1 MKSMTGFG
9 FAEGE
14 GVLGTYRIRI
24 KSFNHRFLD
33 INIRIPR
40 ELYVWE
46 ELLNQLIKS
55 HISRGKVELRVDF
68 EPKLEN
74 FTIEVNPQLARSYF
88 RALETLCK
96 ELGINFDP
104 HIELILNLGEVI
116 KLNKE
121 NQCWEKEWGFFRA
134 IFEEAMQAF
143 LDSRKSEGLKM
154 KKDIEKHLEKI
165 SKTTAKLKEQNEQVT
180 EFFRQKLSKRVA
192 ELLPQLP
199 INEALLA
206 QEVVYYVERSDINE
220 EITRIQAHVER
231 IRSLLNAEG
240 PIGRELEFV
249 LQEIH
254 REVNT
259 IGAKSAHLSISEMVI
274 DLKTALEK
282 LREQVQNIE

>member
-14 GVLGTYRIRI
+14 GTLGTYRIRI

-33 INIRIPR
+33 INIRMPR

-55 HISRGKVELRVDF
+55 RISRGKVELRIDF

-74 FTIEVNPQLARSYF
+74 FTIEVNPRLARSYLS
-88 RALETLCK
+88 ALETLCK
-96 ELGINFDP
+96 ELGLNFNP

-121 NQCWEKEWGFFRA
+121 NQCWEKEWDLFQT
-134 IFEEAMQAF
+134 IFEEAIQA
-143 LDSRKSEGLKM
+143 LLNSRESEGSRM
-154 KKDIEKHLEKI
+154 KEDIEKHLEKI

-180 EFFRQKLSKRVA
+180 EFFRQKLSRRVA
-192 ELLPQLP
+192 ELLPQSP

-220 EITRIQAHVER
+220 ETTRIKAHVER

>member
-1 MKSMTGFG
+1 MRSMTGFG

-14 GVLGTYRIRI
+14 GTLGTYRVHI
-24 KSFNHRFLD
+24 KSVNHRFLD
-33 INIRIPR
+33 INIRMPR

-46 ELLNQLIKS
+46 ELLNQSIKS
-55 HISRGKVELRVDF
+55 RISRGKVELRIDF
-68 EPKLEN
+68 EPRLEN
-74 FTIEVNPQLARSYF
+74 FTIEVNPRLARSYLD
-88 RALETLCK
+88 ALETLCK
-96 ELGINFDP
+96 ELGLNFSP
-104 HIELILNLGEVI
+104 HIELILSLGEII

-121 NQCWEKEWGFFRA
+121 NQCWEEEWDLFRA
-134 IFEEAMQAF
+134 IFEKAIQAF
-143 LDSRKSEGLKM
+143 LESRESEGLKM
-154 KKDIEKHLEKI
+154 KEDIEKHLEKI
-165 SKTTAKLKEQNEQVT
+165 SKAAEQLKKHNDQVT
-180 EFFRQKLSKRVA
+180 EFFRQKLSKRIA

-199 INEALLA
+199 VNETLLA

-220 EITRIQAHVER
+220 EITRIKAHVER

-240 PIGRELEFV
+240 PVGRELEFV

-259 IGAKSAHLSISEMVI
+259 IGAKSAHLRISEMVI